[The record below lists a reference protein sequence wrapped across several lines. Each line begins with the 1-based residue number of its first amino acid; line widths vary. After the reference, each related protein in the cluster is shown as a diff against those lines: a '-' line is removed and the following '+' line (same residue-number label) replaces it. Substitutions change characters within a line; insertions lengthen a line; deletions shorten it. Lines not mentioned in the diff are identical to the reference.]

1 MSETPLI
8 DESARAREDA
18 GSEPPRLGWFGRLL
32 ARIGIGEEREDARE
46 IIEEA
51 LENEESTAQS
61 FSPQERLM
69 LGNLLRF
76 GELRVEDVMVPRAD
90 ITAIENTASLSE
102 LLQVFQDA
110 GHSRIPVYAGT
121 LDDPRGM
128 IHIKDLMAWITAQAA
143 GDKKSSAT
151 KTKDGE
157 GPSFHLGNV
166 NLSRTVAKAQI
177 QREVLFVPPSMSG
190 LDLLLRMQTTRI
202 HLALV
207 VDEYGG
213 TDGLVSIEDLVEE
226 IVGEIEDEH
235 DQNDAPLIVEDE
247 GSGLIADAR
256 AQVVD
261 LEEKLGVSLLSPDR
275 EEDIDTLGGLVFV
288 LAGRVPVRGELVRHE
303 TGFEFEVLDADAR
316 RIKRVKVHRGR
327 TSDKT

>member
-8 DESARAREDA
+8 DESARARENEH
-18 GSEPPRLGWFGRLL
+18 SESPRLGWFARLL
-32 ARIGIGEEREDARE
+32 ARLGIGEEREDARE

-51 LENEESTAQS
+51 LENEEITAQS

-90 ITAIENTASLSE
+90 ITAVENTASLSE
-102 LLQVFQDA
+102 LLQVFQSG
-110 GHSRIPVYAGT
+110 GHSRVPVYAGT

-128 IHIKDLMAWITAQAA
+128 IHIKDLMAWITGQAKA
-143 GDKKSSAT
+143 GSTAAKSKKKNGT
-151 KTKDGE
+151 
-157 GPSFHLGNV
+157 GPSLHLGKV
-166 NLSRTVAKAQI
+166 DLSRSVTDAQI

-235 DQNDAPLIVEDE
+235 DQNDEPMIVEEE
-247 GSGLIADAR
+247 GSVLIADAR
-256 AQVVD
+256 VEVTD
-261 LEEKLGVSLLSPDR
+261 LEERLGVSLLSADR

-303 TGFEFEVLDADAR
+303 AGFEFEVLDADAR
-316 RIKRVKVHRGR
+316 RIKRLKVHRGR
-327 TSDKT
+327 TPDKA

>member
-8 DESARAREDA
+8 EESARARENEH
-18 GSEPPRLGWFGRLL
+18 SEGPRLGWFARLL
-32 ARIGIGEEREDARE
+32 ARLGIGEEREDARE

-51 LENEESTAQS
+51 LENEEITAQS

-90 ITAIENTASLSE
+90 ITAVENTASLSE
-102 LLQVFQDA
+102 LLQVFQSG
-110 GHSRIPVYAGT
+110 GHSRVPVYAGT

-128 IHIKDLMAWITAQAA
+128 IHIKDLMAWITGQAKA
-143 GDKKSSAT
+143 GSTAAKSKKKNGT
-151 KTKDGE
+151 
-157 GPSFHLGNV
+157 GPSLHLGKV
-166 NLSRTVAKAQI
+166 DLSRSVTDAQI

-235 DQNDAPLIVEDE
+235 DQNDDPAHYRRRRFDCSSPM
-247 GSGLIADAR
+247 R
-256 AQVVD
+256 ACAGYAD
-261 LEEKLGVSLLSPDR
+261 LEERLG
-275 EEDIDTLGGLVFV
+275 E
-288 LAGRVPVRGELVRHE
+288 
-303 TGFEFEVLDADAR
+303 
-316 RIKRVKVHRGR
+316 
-327 TSDKT
+327 